1 MLMNR
6 PGSDSVGYG
15 LNVARIPRRMKAAN
29 SASCLCTGIRNGLY
43 LDFTRGHLLEFDAN
57 GKHVD
62 Y

>member
-29 SASCLCTGIRNGLY
+29 SASCLCTVIKMGYIWILQEGTHWNLMQTGN
-43 LDFTRGHLLEFDAN
+43 T
-57 GKHVD
+57 
-62 Y
+62 